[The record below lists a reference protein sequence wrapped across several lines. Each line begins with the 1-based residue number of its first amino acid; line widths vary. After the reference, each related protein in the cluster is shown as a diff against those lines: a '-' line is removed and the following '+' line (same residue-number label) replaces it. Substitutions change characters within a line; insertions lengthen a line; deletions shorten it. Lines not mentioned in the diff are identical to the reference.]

1 MDETVRE
8 RPLLP
13 HWRRILFWLVM
24 AAMVLLAGVML
35 ASWVV
40 GKQLGA
46 EIVKIS
52 EAGEPLTFS
61 DVAKTNSA
69 QSPIDEDA
77 ARYYVEALTGIGPAS
92 LPNLKR
98 IHSFY
103 RQNVTALPANQFPAD
118 LRESVSQNLAA
129 VEAMFEKLDKG
140 ASEPLARFDIGIR
153 EGIQA
158 AGTHIQRANT
168 VVLLMSLRT
177 MDLILQ
183 GRDDAAANSA
193 ISLLKLMRIF
203 DSHPTMVV
211 HTIKA
216 QFVGLACED
225 VRLLLERGS
234 ASAESLTKLE
244 EALLEVVPTNA
255 LERVFLAERV
265 YQTEIGRNLIPE
277 NIASRLLQEQ
287 VPDLPERIRMPG
299 SFLVRSFMVRL
310 RLRQKARRYFRDM
323 THIIAAS
330 RHPWPGP
337 LDEIFDKMFK
347 SAKKPGKLKSS
358 MAMLTRLTAEV
369 FVAVRCTRL
378 AVTIERYRAR
388 HGEGELPATLGDL
401 APTYIESV
409 PLDPF
414 TGQQLLYSYDEESYM
429 VYSTGT
435 NRVDDG
441 GSIRPKED
449 EKAPLDRGLRIRMD
463 RTK

>member
-13 HWRRILFWLVM
+13 QWRRILFWLVVVV
-24 AAMVLLAGVML
+24 MVLLAGVML

-46 EIVKIS
+46 EIAKIS
-52 EAGEPLTFS
+52 EAGEPLTFT
-61 DVAKTNSA
+61 DLAKANSA

-77 ARYYVEALTGIGPAS
+77 ARHYYEALTGIGPAS

-103 RQNVTALPANQFPAD
+103 RQNMTALPTNQFPAD
-118 LRESVSQNLAA
+118 LRESVSQNLAV
-129 VEAMFEKLDKG
+129 VEAVFEKLDKG
-140 ASEPLARFDIGIR
+140 ASEPLAHFDIGIR

-158 AGTHIQRANT
+158 AKAHIQGVNT

-211 HTIKA
+211 HTIKTH
-216 QFVGLACED
+216 FVGLACED
-225 VRLLLERGS
+225 IRLLLERGG
-234 ASAESLTKLE
+234 ASDESLAKLQE
-244 EALLEVVPTNA
+244 MLLEVVPTNV
-255 LERVFLAERV
+255 LERMFLAERV

-277 NIASRLLQEQ
+277 KVASLYLQEQ
-287 VPDLPERIRMPG
+287 APDILERIRLPG
-299 SFLVRSFMVRL
+299 SFLGRL
-310 RLRQKARRYFRDM
+310 RLRQKARRYFRNMDR
-323 THIIAAS
+323 IITAS
-330 RHPWPGP
+330 RRPWPGP

-347 SAKKPGKLKSS
+347 STEKPGKLISS
-358 MAMLTRLTAEV
+358 AAVQTRLTAELL
-369 FVAVRCTRL
+369 VAARCTRL
-378 AVTIERYRAR
+378 AVAIERYRR
-388 HGEGELPATLGDL
+388 HQDNGQLPAAIGNLV
-401 APTYIESV
+401 PTYIEQV

-414 TGQQLLYSYDEESYM
+414 TGGQILYSHDEESYM

-435 NRVDDG
+435 NRTDDG
-441 GSIRPKED
+441 GSIRPAEG
-449 EKAPLDRGLRIRMD
+449 EKVPLDRGLRIRLD
-463 RTK
+463 RIK

>member
-13 HWRRILFWLVM
+13 HWRRILFWLVVV
-24 AAMVLLAGVML
+24 AMVLLAGVML
-35 ASWVV
+35 ASYVV
-40 GKQLGA
+40 GRQLGS

-52 EAGEPLTFS
+52 EAGEPLTFP
-61 DVAKTNSA
+61 DVAKVNSA

-77 ARYYVEALTGIGPAS
+77 ARHYYEALTGIGPAN

-98 IHSFY
+98 VHSFY
-103 RQNVTALPANQFPAD
+103 HQNMTALPANQFPAD
-118 LRESVSQNLAA
+118 MRESVSQNLAA
-129 VEAMFEKLDKG
+129 VEAIFEKLDKG
-140 ASEPLARFDIGIR
+140 ASEPLAHFDIGIR

-211 HTIKA
+211 HIIKA

-234 ASAESLTKLE
+234 ASDELLTKLE

-265 YQTEIGRNLIPE
+265 YQTEIGRNLIPG

-287 VPDLPERIRMPG
+287 VLDIPERIRLPG
-299 SFLVRSFMVRL
+299 SFMGRL
-310 RLRQKARRYFRDM
+310 RLRQKAHRYFRDM
-323 THIIAAS
+323 TRIIAAS
-330 RHPWPGP
+330 RRSWPGP

-347 SAKKPGKLKSS
+347 STKKPGKLKSS
-358 MAMLTRLTAEV
+358 TAMLTRLTAEV

-378 AVTIERYRAR
+378 AVVIERYRAS
-388 HGEGELPATLGDL
+388 HGEGELPATLGNL

-414 TGQQLLYSYDEESYM
+414 TGQQLLYSHDEESYM

-441 GSIRPKED
+441 GSIRPKEG
-449 EKAPLDRGLRIRMD
+449 EKVSLDRGLRIRMD
-463 RTK
+463 RIK